1 MPAVTPPDLL
11 VLPRLPRVDSAITA
25 ERHVL
30 SVTNAVRTFEGE
42 GFPVNRPFP
51 GEVTMA
57 QADPFLLMDQMGEV
71 EYAPGEPKG
80 TPWHPHRGF
89 ETVTYM
95 IDGAMEHSDSIGGG
109 GLIKDGSTQWMTAG
123 DGILHIEK
131 PPESLVASGG
141 LFHGVQLWVNLP
153 RELKRTP
160 AQYQD
165 IAADSVKLLAS
176 DDGGAL
182 VRLIAGNL
190 AGFEGP
196 GQTRTPITYLHATV
210 SPGAELVL
218 PWDPGFNAMVYV
230 LAGQGEVGGGVHP
243 ARIGDHQLA
252 LFGQGDSI
260 RVKAAAKQDGPTNA
274 LEILVLGGQPIREP
288 IAHYGPFV
296 MNTRQ
301 EVLEAM
307 EDFQKGRMGQ
317 IPIPHV

>member
-1 MPAVTPPDLL
+1 MPAVTPSDIL
-11 VLPRLPRVDSAITA
+11 VLPRIPRIDSALA
-25 ERHVL
+25 SERHVL
-30 SVTNAVRTFEGE
+30 SVTTAVKTFEGE

-51 GEVTMA
+51 GAVTMA

-165 IAADSVKLLAS
+165 ITADSVKMLAS

-182 VRLIAGNL
+182 VRLIAGDL
-190 AGFEGP
+190 AGYEGP
-196 GQTRTPITYLHATV
+196 GQTRTPITYAHATV

-218 PWDPGFNAMVYV
+218 PWNPEFNAMVYV
-230 LAGQGEVGGGVHP
+230 LTGQGEVGGGVHP
-243 ARIGDHQLA
+243 ARIADHQLA

-260 RVKAAAKQDGPTNA
+260 RVKAAAKQEGPTNA
-274 LEILVLGGQPIREP
+274 LEILVLGGKPLREP

-296 MNTRQ
+296 MNTRE
-301 EVLEAM
+301 EVIEAM
-307 EDFQKGRMGQ
+307 EDFQKGRMGHV
-317 IPIPHV
+317 PIPHT

>member
-11 VLPRLPRVDSAITA
+11 VIPRIPKVNSALVA
-25 ERHVL
+25 ERPVQ
-30 SVTNAVRTFEGE
+30 SVTTAIKTFEGE

-51 GEVTMA
+51 GSLLMEQT
-57 QADPFLLMDQMGEV
+57 DPFLLMDQMGEV

-131 PPESLVASGG
+131 PPESLVQSGG
-141 LFHGVQLWVNLP
+141 MFHGVQLWVNLP
-153 RELKRTP
+153 RELKRTKP
-160 AQYQD
+160 RYQD
-165 IAADSVKLLAS
+165 IKADSVKMLVS
-176 DDGGAL
+176 DDGGSL
-182 VRLIAGNL
+182 VRLIAGDL

-196 GQTRTPITYLHATV
+196 GMTRTPITYAHATLA
-210 SPGAELVL
+210 PGAELVV
-218 PWDPGFNAMVYV
+218 PWNQEFNAMVYV
-230 LAGQGEVGGGVHP
+230 LAGQGEVGSGVEP
-243 ARIGDHQLA
+243 MRITDHQLA
-252 LFGQGDSI
+252 LFGEGDFI
-260 RVKAAAKQDGPTNA
+260 RIRAGAKQEGPTKA
-274 LEILVLGGQPIREP
+274 LEVLILGGRPLREP

-307 EDFQKGRMGQ
+307 DDFQKGRMGHV
-317 IPIPHV
+317 PIPHT

>member
-11 VLPRLPRVDSAITA
+11 VLPRLPRVDSAVVA

-30 SVTNAVRTFEGE
+30 SVTDSVKTFEGE

-51 GEVTMA
+51 GVVTMA

-153 RELKRTP
+153 RALKRTP

-165 IAADSVKLLAS
+165 ITADSVKLLTS

-182 VRLIAGNL
+182 IRLIAGDL

-196 GQTRTPITYLHATV
+196 GQTRTPITYAHATV

-218 PWDPGFNAMVYV
+218 PWNPEFNAMVYV
-230 LAGQGEVGGGVHP
+230 LTGQGEVGGGVQP
-243 ARIGDHQLA
+243 ARIADHQLA

-260 RVKAAAKQDGPTNA
+260 RVKAAARQEGPTNA
-274 LEILVLGGQPIREP
+274 LEILVLGGKPLREP

-296 MNTRQ
+296 MNTRE

-307 EDFQKGRMGQ
+307 EDFQKGRMGH
-317 IPIPHV
+317 IPIPHT